1 MNPAV
6 IAAAGITVAAIFLFL
21 AEKDSL
27 ADGHVLVRTYLID
40 AVRWGIV
47 VVLSWLLIPVAMAD
61 SSPQRVTTI
70 LGLAGLMGAVILIPV
85 RWFVRLGGREPTW
98 ELRRIKIEVARLAN
112 RVRRDPA
119 SVSAS
124 RIRDAIARIEA
135 LKPHNNPELCDLLT
149 AELSDLLAGVE
160 RWNEAGRRSIRI
172 DQLCRQIWPDDMP
185 APDFLPAV
193 ATSRWR
199 LYRTFGEM
207 IEIGS
212 SQQTDDAL
220 DAFDRLRTSLD
231 AYRTSD
237 TYRFIDAVQQS
248 ADRWLAW
255 SVPGTRWIESFDFAA
270 LGPDALV
277 EVRLL
282 WGREAALWGAHLDDE
297 DWAALDQDR
306 ARRAKT
312 PADVDESA
320 ADVSAADVDVS
331 AADDA
336 QVQAGP
342 IQDVRTGL
350 AAHDDVLETNAPAAR
365 QVDARFDAESHA
377 WPE

>member
-1 MNPAV
+1 
-6 IAAAGITVAAIFLFL
+6 
-21 AEKDSL
+21 
-27 ADGHVLVRTYLID
+27 
-40 AVRWGIV
+40 
-47 VVLSWLLIPVAMAD
+47 
-61 SSPQRVTTI
+61 
-70 LGLAGLMGAVILIPV
+70 
-85 RWFVRLGGREPTW
+85 
-98 ELRRIKIEVARLAN
+98 
-112 RVRRDPA
+112 
-119 SVSAS
+119 
-124 RIRDAIARIEA
+124 
-135 LKPHNNPELCDLLT
+135 
-149 AELSDLLAGVE
+149 
-160 RWNEAGRRSIRI
+160 
-172 DQLCRQIWPDDMP
+172 
-185 APDFLPAV
+185 
-193 ATSRWR
+193 
-199 LYRTFGEM
+199 M

-212 SQQTDDAL
+212 SQQTADAL
-220 DAFDRLRTSLD
+220 DAFDKLRTSLD

>member
-27 ADGHVLVRTYLID
+27 ADGHVLVRTHLIN
-40 AVRWGIV
+40 AIRWGIV
-47 VVLSWLLIPVAMAD
+47 VALSWLLIPVAMAD

-98 ELRRIKIEVARLAN
+98 ELRRIKIEVARIAN

-119 SVSAS
+119 LVSAS

-149 AELSDLLAGVE
+149 AELGDLLAGVE
-160 RWNEAGRRSIRI
+160 LWNEAGRRSIRI
-172 DQLCRQIWPDDMP
+172 DQLCREIWPDDMP
-185 APDFLPAV
+185 TPDFLPAV
-193 ATSRWR
+193 ATNRWR
-199 LYRTFGEM
+199 LYRTFGQM

-212 SQQTDDAL
+212 SKSTPEAL
-220 DAFDRLRTSLD
+220 DAFDKLRASLD
-231 AYRTSD
+231 VYRTSD

-282 WGREAALWGAHLDDE
+282 WGREAAMWGAHLDDE
-297 DWAALDQDR
+297 DWAALAQDR
-306 ARRAKT
+306 ARRAKA
-312 PADVDESA
+312 PAEESA
-320 ADVSAADVDVS
+320 ADVS